1 MPQSDAAP
9 SGQQP
14 ITPTKRKQLQQSFE
28 YGNRKMTAGDYDYAN
43 TMFLQCV
50 QGDPGN
56 LIYAQTF
63 VGNLRQ
69 KYGNNKKGSKM
80 AGIKGA
86 KAKTLIKKSEMQK
99 HWDVVRKH
107 AIDMLQT
114 NPWDHSALLGLAN
127 ASGEMGYEEVQVT
140 YLRMALD
147 GDPQDMDVNRRL
159 GTELRARAQF
169 DQAIVCWQRVLKK
182 KPNDAEAK
190 KMISDLTVEKTIAKG
205 RYEETDLNAS
215 REGAMDE
222 AGEPVRMTNRED
234 ELEKQISKNPA
245 DVILYIELAE
255 LFMKGMRLKKAEGVL
270 VRGIEGTDGDPDLKE
285 RRLEVQA
292 QLLQDELVETK
303 ESYEVS
309 KSGHLKQKFYQL
321 KEKLAAKTLETH
333 LFRIERYPHNTG
345 YRFDLGV
352 LYQTSGRFKEAIGEF
367 QQAKQD
373 ASKAGVCLLALGQC
387 FQQIKQY
394 RLALSHYE
402 EAAEAISNQDLDR
415 HKQALYLTAKLA
427 AALKEFD
434 KAEKYATQLA
444 GIDFSY
450 KDVSDL
456 LDKINTNRQ
465 DNA

>member
-1 MPQSDAAP
+1 MPHSEPAP
-9 SGQQP
+9 SGQLP
-14 ITPTKRKQLQQSFE
+14 ISPTKRKQLQQSFE

-56 LIYAQTF
+56 SIYAQTF

-69 KYGNNKKGSKM
+69 KYGNNKKGGKM

-86 KAKTLIKKSEMQK
+86 KAKGFIKKSEMQK
-99 HWDVVRKH
+99 NWESVRKH
-107 AIDMLQT
+107 GIDMLQA
-114 NPWDHSALLGLAN
+114 NPWDHSSLLGMAT
-127 ASGEMGYEEVQVT
+127 ASGEMGYEEVQLA

-159 GTELRARAQF
+159 GTELRAREQF

-205 RYEETDLNAS
+205 RYEEADLNAS

-222 AGEPVRMTNRED
+222 SGEVANTTSRED
-234 ELEKQISKNPA
+234 ELEKMISKNP
-245 DVILYIELAE
+245 DDPILYIELTE
-255 LFMKGMRLKKAEGVL
+255 LFMKSLRFKKAESVL
-270 VRGIEGTDGDPDLKE
+270 ARGIQGTDGDPDLKE
-285 RRLEVQA
+285 RQLELQA
-292 QLLQDELVETK
+292 QLLQTELRETK
-303 ESYEVS
+303 EAYEEK
-309 KSGHLKQKFYQL
+309 KSDELKQKFYQV
-321 KEKLAAKTLETH
+321 KQELAAKTLETH
-333 LFRIERYPHNTG
+333 LYRVERYPHNTG
-345 YRFDLGV
+345 FRFDLGV
-352 LYQTSGRFKEAIGEF
+352 YYQSSGKFKEAISEF

-373 ASKAGVCLLALGQC
+373 VSKAGVCLLALGQC

-402 EAAEAISNQDLDR
+402 QAVEAISGQDVDR
-415 HKQALYLTAKLA
+415 MKQSLYLTAKLA
-427 AALKEFD
+427 AGLKEFD

-444 GIDFSY
+444 GVDFSY

-456 LDKINTNRQ
+456 LDKIAQNRQ
-465 DNA
+465 DNP